1 MRVGRL
7 PEFQHGAGGN
17 VQREKDSVVWD
28 EDQLLREGEE
38 AFRGRAN
45 AAKLDSE
52 RLVKRMRL
60 AVSSSEPDQPLE
72 TAAEAVPKCPDPQYR
87 DRGFGAIAGRGF
99 ETSVR
104 GNLERVGSMQV
115 RFPTRIS
122 LAVRRCFLGRSAGL
136 LMNPRLSFKRGLVG
150 VPVAMLL
157 GVLLLSGVAQAQSA
171 GSWNKKGQKAEARQ
185 DYDAAFEAFRQ
196 AHLKKPA
203 DLRYRTRYER
213 MRFEAAN
220 MHVDRGRVL
229 RQSGDVAGAVNEF
242 ARALQIDPGN
252 QVAAQELQVTEKPSA
267 AAGSPVG
274 TVAAGVGEA
283 QPPAGGA
290 SPGPVVVPGLGEQT
304 PHQAE
309 VKREIASMDG
319 PVELQPVSDDPIT
332 LHMVEDTKVVYQA
345 ICKAA
350 GLNVIFDPEY
360 VPKRIPVD
368 LNSVSLPDALH
379 IVEVLSGTF
388 WKPITTNTIFVAQNS
403 RQKRTDLDD
412 LAVQTF
418 YLTNVSQQNDAN
430 EIMVAIRNL
439 LDPGLKIYLVA
450 SQNALVIRATPDE
463 LVLAEKLIND
473 LDRTRPEVV
482 VDVAVLEVSRQLE
495 RNLGITLP
503 TSFGLTP
510 QYSNANVTTSST
522 GTTST
527 TTTGTS
533 STTSTSGITL
543 NTLGNLNAT
552 NFAVSISGGTV
563 NALLSDSDTR
573 ILQNPR
579 IRATDGQHSTLK
591 IGSKIP
597 IATGSYSAGTA
608 ITTASLGV
616 QTQFTYLDVGVN
628 IDITPTVHYDRE
640 VSLKLKVEV
649 SAQNGSVTIS
659 GVTEPIISQRVAEQV
674 IQLKDGE
681 PAILAGLLQQ
691 QDTANTNGTPGLG
704 ELPFLKYFFSS
715 RDKTKQSDEIV
726 FLIIPHIVRESILT
740 DENTRAIY
748 TGTSQAVELIRKDP
762 SKGMADAGAGPGTNA
777 AGPNTMGQPTSA
789 ANAANSMIG
798 KMASDARPI
807 APGSVAM
814 AASGAMSGS
823 PTVTLTVV
831 PAGPNQAVGSTFQVS
846 VVASNAHDLFAAPL
860 QMQFDPR
867 VLALVNVDSGDLL
880 SRDGQ
885 AAALVHR
892 DEGNGAVTVS
902 ATRPPGAK
910 GVDGQGT
917 LCTLTFKA
925 LAPGDA
931 TLALTR
937 VGLKDSHQN
946 GIASVGGQAVVHVR

>member
-1 MRVGRL
+1 M
-7 PEFQHGAGGN
+7 
-17 VQREKDSVVWD
+17 
-28 EDQLLREGEE
+28 
-38 AFRGRAN
+38 
-45 AAKLDSE
+45 
-52 RLVKRMRL
+52 KRMRL

-72 TAAEAVPKCPDPQYR
+72 TVAEAAPRHLDQGC
-87 DRGFGAIAGRGF
+87 GAIERRGF

-104 GNLERVGSMQV
+104 GHLERVAGMQV
-115 RFPTRIS
+115 RLPIRFSWLMKSFSSKCASVRIQRR
-122 LAVRRCFLGRSAGL
+122 LAC
-136 LMNPRLSFKRGLVG
+136 

-157 GVLLLSGVAQAQSA
+157 GVLVFSGLTVSVAHAQSA
-171 GSWNKKGQKAEARQ
+171 STWNKRGEQAEARE
-185 DYDAAFEAFRQ
+185 DYDASFEAYRQ
-196 AHLKKPA
+196 AHLKKPS
-203 DLRYRTRYER
+203 DLRYRERYER
-213 MRFEAAN
+213 MRFQAAN

-229 RQSGDVAGAVNEF
+229 RQSGDAGGAINEF

-252 QVAAQELQVTEKPSA
+252 QVAAQELQTMEKRTAP
-267 AAGSPVG
+267 GGNPTG
-274 TVAAGVGEA
+274 TVANGVGQGEA
-283 QPPAGGA
+283 AVGGA
-290 SPGPVVVPGLGEQT
+290 SPGKVLVPGLGEQT
-304 PHQAE
+304 PHQIE
-309 VKREIASMDG
+309 VQHEIASMDG
-319 PVELQPVSDDPIT
+319 PVELQPVSEDPIT

-350 GLNVIFDPEY
+350 GLNVIFDPDY
-360 VPKRIPVD
+360 VGKRIPVD
-368 LNSVSLPDALH
+368 LNSISLPDALH

-388 WKPITTNTIFVAQNS
+388 WKPITTNTIFVAQNN

-463 LVLAEKLIND
+463 LILAEKLIND

-503 TSFGLTP
+503 QSFGLTP
-510 QYSNANVTTSST
+510 QYSNANISNTTGTTTTSTTGTTSST
-522 GTTST
+522 A
-527 TTTGTS
+527 S
-533 STTSTSGITL
+533 SGLTL

-552 NFAVSISGGTV
+552 NFAVSITGGTV

-579 IRATDGQHSTLK
+579 IRATDGQHATLK

-597 IATGSYSAGTA
+597 VATGSFSAGAAIPTA
-608 ITTASLGV
+608 GLGV

-640 VSLKLKVEV
+640 VSLKLKIEI
-649 SAQNGSVTIS
+649 SSQNGSVTIT
-659 GVTEPIISQRVAEQV
+659 GVTEPIISQRVVDQV

-691 QDTANTNGTPGLG
+691 QDTKTTSGTPGLG
-704 ELPFLKYFFSS
+704 ELPFLKYFFAS
-715 RDKTKQSDEIV
+715 RDKVQQSDEIV

-748 TGTSQAVELIRKDP
+748 TGTSQAVQLMRKEP
-762 SKGMADAGAGPGTNA
+762 SNVLASDGKTTGEATGT
-777 AGPNTMGQPTSA
+777 GEGSQSTSA
-789 ANAANSMIG
+789 ANAASAMIG
-798 KMASDARPI
+798 KMAADARPR
-807 APGSVAM
+807 AMEPVQVASNGTVS
-814 AASGAMSGS
+814 AT
-823 PTVTLTVV
+823 PVTLSVV
-831 PAGPNQAVGSTFQVS
+831 PPTANQAVGSTFQVS
-846 VVASNAHDLFAAPL
+846 VVASNAHDLFAVPL

-867 VLALVNVDSGDLL
+867 VLSLVNVDSGDLL

-885 AAALVHR
+885 AVALVHR

-902 ATRPPGAK
+902 ATRPPGSK

-917 LCTLTFKA
+917 VCTLTFKA

-937 VGLKDSHQN
+937 IGLKDSQQN
-946 GIASVGGQAVVHVR
+946 SIASVGGQAVVHVK

>member
-1 MRVGRL
+1 
-7 PEFQHGAGGN
+7 
-17 VQREKDSVVWD
+17 
-28 EDQLLREGEE
+28 
-38 AFRGRAN
+38 
-45 AAKLDSE
+45 
-52 RLVKRMRL
+52 MRL
-60 AVSSSEPDQPLE
+60 WPEGQRSVAGARFAV
-72 TAAEAVPKCPDPQYR
+72 
-87 DRGFGAIAGRGF
+87 
-99 ETSVR
+99 
-104 GNLERVGSMQV
+104 
-115 RFPTRIS
+115 
-122 LAVRRCFLGRSAGL
+122 
-136 LMNPRLSFKRGLVG
+136 
-150 VPVAMLL
+150 LL
-157 GVLLLSGVAQAQSA
+157 GFVLFSGLAATNVQAQSA
-171 GSWNKKGQKAEARQ
+171 NTWNKRGEKAEARE

-196 AHLKKPA
+196 AHLKKPS
-203 DLRYRTRYER
+203 DLRFKT
-213 MRFEAAN
+213 RFERLKFEASN

-229 RQSGDVAGAVNEF
+229 RQSGDVDGAVNEF
-242 ARALQIDPGN
+242 ARALQINPGDE
-252 QVAAQELQVTEKPSA
+252 VAAQELSVTEKKTGPGGA
-267 AAGSPVG
+267 ASNSG
-274 TVAAGVGEA
+274 GEGA
-283 QPPAGGA
+283 AGGA
-290 SPGPVVVPGLGEQT
+290 AGGATPSNSLVPSFGEET
-304 PHQAE
+304 PHQVE
-309 VKREIASMDG
+309 VQKEIASMQG
-319 PVELQPVSDDPIT
+319 PVQLQPVSDDPIT

-360 VPKRIPVD
+360 VAKRIPVD
-368 LNSVSLPDALH
+368 LNNVSLPDALH

-388 WKPITTNTIFVAQNS
+388 WEPVTSNTIFVAQNT
-403 RQKRTDLDD
+403 RTKRTEDD
-412 LAVQTF
+412 NLAVQTF

-463 LVLAEKLIND
+463 LILAEKLIND

-510 QYSNANVTTSST
+510 QSSNANITTSST
-522 GTTST
+522 GTTT
-527 TTTGTS
+527 TTGTGTS

-543 NTLGNLNAT
+543 NSLGNLNAT

-597 IATGSYSAGTA
+597 VATGSYSAGTA

-640 VSLKLKVEV
+640 ISLKMKVEV
-649 SAQNGSVTIS
+649 SAQNGSQTIS

-681 PAILAGLLQQ
+681 PAILAGLLQE
-691 QDTANTNGTPGLG
+691 QDTKNVNGTPGLG
-704 ELPFLKYFFSS
+704 ELPFFKYFFAST
-715 RDKTKQSDEIV
+715 DKTKQSDEIV

-740 DENTRAIY
+740 DQNTRAIY
-748 TGTSQAVELIRKDP
+748 TGTNQSVELIRKEP
-762 SKGMADAGAGPGTNA
+762 SKEVADVSPLAGGA
-777 AGPNTMGQPTSA
+777 ASSTSSTTSA
-789 ANAANSMIG
+789 ANAAQAMMG
-798 KMASDARPI
+798 KIAADAKPRTEGDTHVS
-807 APGSVAM
+807 ANG
-814 AASGAMSGS
+814 
-823 PTVTLTVV
+823 TVSNVPVVLTVV
-831 PAGPNQAVGSTFQVS
+831 PQTANEPVGSTFQVS
-846 VVASNAHDLFAAPL
+846 VVASGAHDLFAAPL
-860 QMQFDPR
+860 QMQFDPK
-867 VLALVNVDSGDLL
+867 LLQLVNVDSGDFL

-892 DEGNGAVTVS
+892 DEGNGAVTIS
-902 ATRPPGAK
+902 ATRPPGTK
-910 GVDGQGT
+910 GVDGSGT
-917 LCTLTFKA
+917 LCTLTFKT

-937 VGLKDSHQN
+937 MGLKDSQQN
-946 GIASVGGQAVVHVR
+946 SMMSVGGQAVVHVK

>member
-1 MRVGRL
+1 
-7 PEFQHGAGGN
+7 
-17 VQREKDSVVWD
+17 
-28 EDQLLREGEE
+28 
-38 AFRGRAN
+38 
-45 AAKLDSE
+45 
-52 RLVKRMRL
+52 VKRMRL
-60 AVSSSEPDQPLE
+60 AVLSSEPDQPLE
-72 TAAEAVPKCPDPQYR
+72 TAAEAAPKHLDE
-87 DRGFGAIAGRGF
+87 GFGTIAWLGF

-104 GNLERVGSMQV
+104 GNLERVAGMQE
-115 RFPTRIS
+115 RQPIKIS
-122 LAVRRCFLGRSAGL
+122 QVVRR
-136 LMNPRLSFKRGLVG
+136 RLSMGVAGVSWRVFAG

-157 GVLLLSGVAQAQSA
+157 GLLLFCGAASSARAQSA
-171 GSWNKKGQKAEARQ
+171 GAWNKRGQQAEARQ
-185 DYDAAFEAFRQ
+185 DFDAAFEDYRQ
-196 AHLKKPA
+196 AHLKKPS

-229 RQSGDVAGAVNEF
+229 RQSGDVDGAVNEF

-267 AAGSPVG
+267 AAGGNPTG
-274 TVAAGVGEA
+274 TVASGVGT
-283 QPPAGGA
+283 GG
-290 SPGPVVVPGLGEQT
+290 SPGKVLVPGLGEQT
-304 PHQAE
+304 PHQAQ
-309 VKREIASMDG
+309 VQSEIDSMDG
-319 PVELQPVSDDPIT
+319 PVTLQPVSDDPIT

-350 GLNVIFDPEY
+350 GLNVIFDPDY
-360 VPKRIPVD
+360 VGKRIPVD

-403 RQKRTDLDD
+403 RAKRTDLDD

-463 LVLAEKLIND
+463 LILAEKLIND

-597 IATGSYSAGTA
+597 VATGSYSAGTA

-691 QDTANTNGTPGLG
+691 QDTNNVNGTPGLG

-748 TGTSQAVELIRKDP
+748 TGTSQAVELIRKEPGKSPADEK
-762 SKGMADAGAGPGTNA
+762 SMATASTGNAGT
-777 AGPNTMGQPTSA
+777 QPTSA
-789 ANAANSMIG
+789 ANAASAMLG

-807 APGSVAM
+807 APGAM
-814 AASGAMSGS
+814 AANGS
-823 PTVTLTVV
+823 VPVAPAAGTPVTLTVV
-831 PAGPNQAVGSTFQVS
+831 PAAATQTVGSTFQVS
-846 VVASNAHDLFAAPL
+846 VMASNAHDLFAVPL

-902 ATRPPGAK
+902 ATRPPGTK
-910 GVDGQGT
+910 GVDGQGIV
-917 LCTLTFKA
+917 CTLTFKA

-937 VGLKDSHQN
+937 IGLKDSQQN
-946 GIASVGGQAVVHVR
+946 SIPAIGGQAVIHVK